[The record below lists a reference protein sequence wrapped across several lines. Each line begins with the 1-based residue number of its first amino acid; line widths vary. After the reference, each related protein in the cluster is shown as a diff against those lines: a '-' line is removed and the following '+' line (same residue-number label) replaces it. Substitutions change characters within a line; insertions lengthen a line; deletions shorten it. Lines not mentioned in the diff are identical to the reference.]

1 MMDDDD
7 EIALVSLFVYVCL
20 AWLVKCIFRV
30 DINFWPTFSFLKA
43 LARNLITGCLLLLL
57 LSVERR
63 LAYSGGGGGFVFR
76 VLLLLLDD

>member
-30 DINFWPTFSFLKA
+30 DINFWPMFSFLKA
-43 LARNLITGCLLLLL
+43 HWLVI
-57 LSVERR
+57 
-63 LAYSGGGGGFVFR
+63 F
-76 VLLLLLDD
+76 D